1 MTFPP
6 DSTPDWKRLR
16 ELFDEAIALPSGE
29 RAAFVDSLDA
39 DPALKLELRSL
50 LAHHLDETDSE
61 PMLAQPIAAG
71 LAASLSR
78 QGERFGAWEI
88 VRRIDSGGMGEVF
101 EARRADGS
109 FEGRAAIKV
118 IKRGM
123 DSAAVLQ
130 RFAQERQ
137 ALARLNHP
145 NIARLLDAGLSSD
158 GLPYFVM
165 ECIDGVTIDEAAR
178 ARTVDAR
185 LALFLQLAEAVAYA
199 HRNLLVHRDLKPGN
213 VLVTAQGQVKLLD
226 FGIAKALDPLA
237 DANADTTLGAARPFT
252 PNFASPEQVRAEPL
266 GTATDIYSLGILLYL
281 MLTGVRPTGRGASTP
296 NEAARAVLDE
306 EPTRPS
312 TLPQG
317 VVVDAAWPA
326 TRRRIEGD
334 LDNIVLKALEKPQE
348 RRYSSVEAFADDVRR
363 FIAGHPV
370 TAHRTSSLY
379 VASKFVRRHRAAVTA
394 GAAGVLALAIGLA
407 ATAWQAREA
416 RIARDEAQLRLAD
429 IRAITRELVGKF
441 GDAVTYLPGGM
452 KVKEDLL
459 NETLRTLDRL
469 AQSPDRDPA
478 LLSQVAT
485 TYARLAELQGHDQQL
500 SLGNLDAAKANAD
513 KAIALA
519 QQLLPQHRDDWQLA
533 AWTARAYN
541 TRAYVLRAAGRVAE
555 GLQEIDAAAAV
566 LQAADLSHADALG
579 RLSVPAQHAALL
591 IMRAQLT
598 EQLAT
603 RKQAKLE
610 DALSYYDRAAAVQQ
624 SLAAQ
629 RPLLDELDRG
639 GRPEE
644 PKAYAQVL
652 QQLATVHGGKSLAY
666 QHAERWQQ
674 ALTES
679 QEAARFARA
688 AVDFNPEVTL
698 WKDTLAVETNNL
710 AVVLLQ
716 FDRFAEALQASQTSV
731 DAARLLIQQDGP
743 KSRWTV
749 KQSQV
754 KIQHGR
760 ALAGVG
766 RLQEAVATFDE
777 AIAGWTE
784 ALPNLTNP
792 LQRAEAE
799 RLLAL
804 ARTYRARA
812 LAVPRQGNG
821 RPIAFADGSDS
832 GRSSLVR
839 D

>member
-1 MTFPP
+1 MTSPP
-6 DSTPDWKRLR
+6 DSTPHWKRLR
-16 ELFDEAIALPSGE
+16 ELFDEAIARAQGE
-29 RAAFVDSLDA
+29 RPAFVDSLDA
-39 DPALKLELRSL
+39 DPALKQELRSL
-50 LAHHLDETDSE
+50 LAHHVDETDSE
-61 PMLAQPIAAG
+61 PMLAQPIADG
-71 LAASLSR
+71 LAAGLSR

-88 VRRIDSGGMGEVF
+88 VRPMGSGGMGEVF

-130 RFAQERQ
+130 RFAQERR
-137 ALARLNHP
+137 ALARLDHP
-145 NIARLLDAGLSSD
+145 NIARLLDAGLSAD

-165 ECIDGVTIDEAAR
+165 EYVDGTPLDEAAR
-178 ARTVDAR
+178 TRPVDAR
-185 LALFLQLAEAVAYA
+185 LTLFLQLADAVSYA

-213 VLVTAQGQVKLLD
+213 VLVNAEGQVKLLD

-237 DANADTTLGAARPFT
+237 DASADTSLGSARPFT
-252 PNFASPEQVRAEPL
+252 PNYASPEQVRAEPL
-266 GTATDIYSLGILLYL
+266 GTATDVYSLGVLLYV
-281 MLTGVRPTGRGASTP
+281 MLTGVRPTGHGAGTAD
-296 NEAARAVLDE
+296 EAARAVLDE

-312 TLPQG
+312 TLPAG
-317 VVVDAAWPA
+317 LVLDPAWPA
-326 TRRRIEGD
+326 ARRRIEGD
-334 LDNIVLKALEKPQE
+334 LDNIVLKALEKQQE

-363 FIAGHPV
+363 FMAGHPV
-370 TAHRTSSLY
+370 TAHRASPLY
-379 VASKFVRRHRAAVTA
+379 VASKFVRRHRAAVSA
-394 GAAGVLALAIGLA
+394 GAAGVFALAVGLA
-407 ATAWQAREA
+407 AFAWQAREA

-459 NETLRTLDRL
+459 NDTLRTLDRL

-500 SLGNLDAAKANAD
+500 SLGKPEAAKVNAD

-519 QQLLPQHRDDWQLA
+519 QQLLPQRRDDLQLA
-533 AWTARAYN
+533 SWTARAYN

-579 RLSVPAQHAALL
+579 RVSVPAEQASLL

-603 RKQAKLE
+603 RKEAKLE
-610 DALSYYDRAAAVQQ
+610 DALAFFDRAAAVQQ

-644 PKAYAQVL
+644 PKAYAGVL
-652 QQLATVHGGKSLAY
+652 QQLAVVHGSKSLAY
-666 QHAERWQQ
+666 QHADQWPQ

-679 QEAARFARA
+679 LEAARLARA

-710 AVVLLQ
+710 SLVLLQ
-716 FDRFAEALQASQTSV
+716 LDRYAEALKASQTSV
-731 DAARLLIQQDGP
+731 DMARLLIQQDGP
-743 KSRWTV
+743 TSRWTV

-760 ALAGVG
+760 ALFGVG
-766 RLQEAVATFDE
+766 RVQEAIASFDE
-777 AIAGWTE
+777 AIAGWSA
-784 ALPNLTNP
+784 ALPKLTNP
-792 LQRAEAE
+792 LQRADAQRQLE
-799 RLLAL
+799 L
-804 ARTYRARA
+804 ARAHRARA
-812 LAVPRQGNG
+812 SAALPQSKKPG
-821 RPIAFADGSDS
+821 
-832 GRSSLVR
+832 
-839 D
+839 